1 MTQYVQDDDPTLAGY
16 HPTDADRTVVGYQ
29 SAWGDA
35 NAASGFEPLPPPP
48 RRSSAWLLWT
58 LFAAGLLMACLVAL
72 AGVLVMARDG
82 RLNAL
87 LAGGLPTGAAT
98 RPADASPI
106 PVLAPLPTDTATPP
120 PALTAASTPAPTDS
134 EDALVLP
141 EPPGMR
147 VEVTPPATPAAIA
160 AVSPSPTPTP
170 SPTSTALEPSL
181 PPPGAP
187 EEMRVEITPRTTPAA
202 EAAAAEDD
210 AAAPR
215 PSGETAALQFGP
227 VIGPISFSATTAD
240 GQTIADSN
248 VFSGVIVEVK
258 ARFTYRN
265 MVDGTPWERRWY
277 LDDRSMAGKEDV
289 WSKGDSGSYLL
300 TLAAGGNPLSSG
312 TWRLEI
318 KVDGEL
324 AQVGEFLIESATP
337 PTPAPPPT
345 SAPLLTPIRQETPA
359 LATPTRPPTPPR
371 PTATLA
377 PAPTATQEET
387 PTAEPP
393 PPPKKYTLAFS
404 RWDGGKHNLYIART
418 DGSGE
423 TFLLERAAGPSW
435 SPDGRYIVFAGE
447 EGVDRQVR
455 DGTEYHFEGISNGI
469 VSLDFANWSSDLTR
483 VTLRQHVRDASV
495 RWAAWAPSG
504 DMVAFDAARGGPD
517 RRIYFLGTSDNQQY
531 SIEIPGE
538 QADWSPDSNRLV
550 YRSGRSN
557 RQGIW
562 ISNRDDSNPVQV
574 TADGSDAFPAWSP
587 DGRKIAFHR
596 DSGGDVDIYVMNVDG
611 SNVRRLT
618 NTPGPDT
625 LPAWTPDGTRI
636 VFRSVRTGSWA
647 IFIMNADSSDQRQI
661 LANADPGPDWSF
673 GRMSV
678 Y

>member
-1 MTQYVQDDDPTLAGY
+1 MTQYIQDDDPTWAGHRPAEDDATLVG
-16 HPTDADRTVVGYQ
+16 HPLDPVAPF
-29 SAWGDA
+29 A
-35 NAASGFEPLPPPP
+35 PPP
-48 RRSSAWLLWT
+48 RRSGAWLLWT
-58 LFAAGLLMACLVAL
+58 LFAAGLLLACLVGL

-82 RLNAL
+82 RFTPL
-87 LAGGLPTGAAT
+87 LARWLPGAAAT
-98 RPADASPI
+98 APAADAAAI
-106 PVLAPLPTDTATPP
+106 PVLAPLPTDTATLPPPLTATPTATPP
-120 PALTAASTPAPTDS
+120 PAMTALPTAAPTDAG
-134 EDALVLP
+134 DALAP
-141 EPPGMR
+141 PAPPGMR
-147 VEVTPPATPAAIA
+147 VEVNPPKTPAAIP
-160 AVSPSPTPTP
+160 AVSPTPTT
-170 SPTSTALEPSL
+170 SPTSSAVEPTL

-202 EAAAAEDD
+202 VAVANEDD
-210 AAAPR
+210 AEAAL

-240 GQTIADSN
+240 GETITDSN

-258 ARFTYRN
+258 ARFTYRK

-277 LDDRSMAGKEDV
+277 LDGKPMAGKEDV
-289 WSKGDSGSYLL
+289 WSKGESGTYLL
-300 TLAAGGNPLSSG
+300 TLAAGGNPLSGG

-318 KVDGEL
+318 KVDGDL
-324 AQVGEFLIESATP
+324 VQMGEFLVESPAAPTPTTP
-337 PTPAPPPT
+337 PLP
-345 SAPLLTPIRQETPA
+345 
-359 LATPTRPPTPPR
+359 TPTRPATSAPTRLPTG
-371 PTATLA
+371 TAT
-377 PAPTATQEET
+377 PTLVATTEET
-387 PTAEPP
+387 PTLAPP
-393 PPPKKYTLAFS
+393 PAPKKYTIAFS
-404 RWDGGKHNLYIART
+404 RWDGTKHNLFIART
-418 DGSGE
+418 DGGGE

-435 SPDGRYIVFAGE
+435 SPDGRYIAFAGA

-455 DGTEYHFEGISNGI
+455 EGIEYHFEGISNGI
-469 VSLDFANWSSDLTR
+469 VSLDYANWSSDLTR

-550 YRSGRSN
+550 YRSGRNN

-562 ISNRDDSNPVQV
+562 ISNRDDSNAVQV

-618 NTPGPDT
+618 NSPGPDT
-625 LPAWTPDGTRI
+625 LPAWTPDGSRI